1 MLLKGKLNILLI
13 EDDRIEV
20 LKLKRAI
27 AEDFDNYILNIA
39 TNGNQAFTILD
50 KNIPDII
57 ILDLNMPD
65 TNGIDFLSLIKSNNN
80 LKHIP
85 VIILTTSDNNRD
97 IYNCYK
103 LGIAGYMIK
112 PLKYEEYEIKIKIIM
127 NYWSLNEFLKI

>member
-1 MLLKGKLNILLI
+1 MLLKSKLNILLI

-27 AEDFDNYILNIA
+27 VEDFDNYKLNIA

-50 KNIPDII
+50 KSIPDMI

-65 TNGIDFLSLIKSNNN
+65 TNGIDFLKLIKRNTK

-85 VIILTTSDNNRD
+85 VIILTTSNNNRD

>member
-1 MLLKGKLNILLI
+1 MRLKNILNILLI

-27 AEDFDNYILNIA
+27 AEDFDSYKLNIA

-65 TNGIDFLSLIKSNNN
+65 TNGIDFLSLVKSNIS

-112 PLKYEEYEIKIKIIM
+112 PLKYEDYVKKMETVLA
-127 NYWSLNEFLKI
+127 YWSLNELRSL

>member
-1 MLLKGKLNILLI
+1 MLLKSKLNILLI

-65 TNGIDFLSLIKSNNN
+65 TNGIDFLSLIKSNSN

-85 VIILTTSDNNRD
+85 IIVLTTSNNNKD
-97 IYNCYK
+97 IYNCYQ
-103 LGIAGYMIK
+103 LGIAGYVIK
-112 PLKYEEYEIKIKIIM
+112 PLKYEEYVTKIKAII